1 MVHENLVTIYIY
13 IYIYI
18 KEHLVRLFTH
28 DKSETPTPR
37 PITPNEEQK
46 KKEKKA
52 TTFLI
57 FQDFKEI
64 TIISYKVIIV
74 ISNTITH
81 THNTQ
86 LNA

>member
-1 MVHENLVTIYIY
+1 MVHENLVTIY

-37 PITPNEEQK
+37 SITPNETC
-46 KKEKKA
+46 KKEKRKKKA

-57 FQDFKEI
+57 FQ
-64 TIISYKVIIV
+64 VIKK
-74 ISNTITH
+74 
-81 THNTQ
+81 
-86 LNA
+86 LL

>member
-13 IYIYI
+13 IY

-37 PITPNEEQK
+37 PITPNET
-46 KKEKKA
+46 KKEKRKKKKA

-57 FQDFKEI
+57 FQD
-64 TIISYKVIIV
+64 YKK
-74 ISNTITH
+74 
-81 THNTQ
+81 
-86 LNA
+86 LL

>member
-1 MVHENLVTIYIY
+1 M
-13 IYIYI
+13 
-18 KEHLVRLFTH
+18 RLFTH

-37 PITPNEEQK
+37 PITPNEEKK

-64 TIISYKVIIV
+64 TIISYKVRIV

-81 THNTQ
+81 THTQ
-86 LNA
+86 HTAQYIGYKILSKYINKHE